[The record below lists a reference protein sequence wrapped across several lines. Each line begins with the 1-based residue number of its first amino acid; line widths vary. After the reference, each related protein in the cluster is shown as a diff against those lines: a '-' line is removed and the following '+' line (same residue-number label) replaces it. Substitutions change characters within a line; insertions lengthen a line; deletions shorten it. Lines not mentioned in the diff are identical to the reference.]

1 MGSKTQIYKV
11 LAIFCVGGKKK
22 KEEIQVKDI
31 VMDWRFAFK
40 ISMLKL

>member
-22 KEEIQVKDI
+22 EEIQVKDI
-31 VMDWRFAFK
+31 VMD
-40 ISMLKL
+40 